1 MSIVIALII
10 VLLVAGLVANFYPKP
25 KKTTFLAPGETLIP
39 EPEVEEKPHVTVV
52 SHQIPPYVPT
62 PRTIEEPLDIP
73 TLPTV
78 EPKEEVIVPTLAAK
92 PKQVTK
98 KPQPKKQQ
106 PKKKVVKKNA

>member
-1 MSIVIALII
+1 MSIVIVLIV

-25 KKTTFLAPGETLIP
+25 KKTTFLAPGETLT
-39 EPEVEEKPHVTVV
+39 PEVETEERLHTTVV

-62 PRTIEEPLDIP
+62 PRAIEEPLDVP
-73 TLPTV
+73 TLPVV
-78 EPKEEVIVPTLAAK
+78 EPKEEVVVPTLAAK
-92 PKQVTK
+92 PKQVAK